1 MLTNGLVY
9 STRPFEIQQ
18 HEHTHKPCF
27 KYTKNLHK
35 HTNEQLLSTKQQQT
49 AVRKVT
55 ATLNANGNAT
65 LQYATKYANQ
75 FANNQDAPPDAKS

>member
-1 MLTNGLVY
+1 MKIRMHILSVAHTNTLQY
-9 STRPFEIQQ
+9 
-18 HEHTHKPCF
+18 
-27 KYTKNLHK
+27 K

-55 ATLNANGNAT
+55 ATLNANGNAI

-75 FANNQDAPPDAKS
+75 SANNQDAPPDAKS